1 MPPKAS
7 SQTSKTT
14 PRAVILLMLLALT
27 VGGGGAWFLAAN
39 GRSQE
44 KLQLGE
50 TSATATKGPVSSNGT
65 INVVEAVE
73 SDLPQFVTVTGSLA
87 ADEDSAVAARAG
99 GVVQEVLVE
108 RGTTVTKGQVLVEL
122 DPVTARNALAEGEA
136 GVQELHARLGL
147 AEGSDEFKVD
157 EQPEVLSAKSSF
169 DLAKTNFERD
179 RQLLKTNVVSMAD
192 LDRSQTTYNESLQ
205 RYQLVRN
212 QVAQLYASYRTA
224 KTRLTALRQ
233 HLTDMTI
240 KAPFNGV
247 VQERMVSP
255 GEFAAPGSPVVTLV
269 RLDPVR
275 LVLTVPE
282 QTVRLAQPGAKVA
295 FTVTPYPERSFEA
308 TVRYIAPKLEAVSR
322 SLTVEALVDN
332 PDGVLRPGYFA
343 TARLP
348 EARSGKAVSVPTTA
362 VSRNGEFSRV
372 FVVDA
377 DGVAREHV
385 VTLAETNGEQAF
397 ITNGLKAGDKV
408 AANALEVSEGMKV
421 R

>member
-1 MPPKAS
+1 MAPKGS
-7 SQTSKTT
+7 SQASKTS
-14 PRAVILLMLLALT
+14 PRAVILLMVLALT
-27 VGGGGAWFLAAN
+27 AGGGGVWFLAAN
-39 GRSQE
+39 GRTND

-50 TSATATKGPVSSNGT
+50 TSATATKGPIASNGT
-65 INVVEAVE
+65 LNVVKAVE
-73 SDLPQFVTVTGSLA
+73 ADLPQFVTVTGSLA

-99 GVVQEVLVE
+99 GIVQQVSVE
-108 RGTTVTKGQVLVEL
+108 RGTTVTQGQVLVEL
-122 DPVTARNALAEGEA
+122 DPVTVGNALAEGEA
-136 GVQELHARLGL
+136 GVQELRARLGL
-147 AEGSDEFKVD
+147 AEGSDVYKMD
-157 EQPEVLSAKSSF
+157 EQPEVLGAKSTF
-169 DLAKTNFERD
+169 ELAKSNFERD
-179 RQLLKTNVVSMAD
+179 RELRKTNVVSTAD
-192 LDRSQTTYNESLQ
+192 FDRSQTTYNEALQ

-212 QVAQLYASYRTA
+212 QAAQLFASYRTA

-233 HLTDMTI
+233 NVKDMTI

-282 QTVRLAQPGAKVA
+282 QTVRLAQPGARVP
-295 FTVTPYPERSFEA
+295 FTVTAYPERTFEA
-308 TVRYIAPKLEAVSR
+308 TVRYVAPKLDAGSR
-322 SLTVEALVDN
+322 SLTVEAMVDN
-332 PDGVLRPGYFA
+332 PDGVLRPGFFA

-348 EARSGKAVSVPTTA
+348 EPRSVKAVAVPATA
-362 VSRNGEFSRV
+362 VSRNGEFARV
-372 FVVDA
+372 FVIDA

-385 VTLAETNGEQAF
+385 VTLAEMNGEQALV
-397 ITNGLKAGDKV
+397 TNGLKAGDQV

>member
-1 MPPKAS
+1 MAPKTA
-7 SQTSKTT
+7 SQTSKTS
-14 PRAVILLMLLALT
+14 PRAIVLLMLLALT
-27 VGGGGAWFLAAN
+27 VGGGGVWFLAAN

-50 TSATATKGPVSSNGT
+50 TSATASQKTITSNGT
-65 INVVEAVE
+65 VNVVEAVE
-73 SDLPQFVTVTGSLA
+73 TDLPQFVTVTGSLS
-87 ADEDSAVAARAG
+87 ADEDSAVATRAG
-99 GVVQEVLVE
+99 GIVQEVSVE
-108 RGTTVTKGQVLVEL
+108 RGTTVTEGQVLVKL
-122 DPVTARNALAEGEA
+122 DPVTAANALAEGEA
-136 GVQELHARLGL
+136 GVQELRARLGL
-147 AEGSDEFKVD
+147 AEGSDDFKID

-169 DLAKTNFERD
+169 ELAKTNFERD
-179 RQLLKTNVVSMAD
+179 RELRKTNVVSTAD
-192 LDRSQTTYNESLQ
+192 LDRSQTTYNEALQ

-233 HLTDMTI
+233 HMEDMTI
-240 KAPFNGV
+240 KAPFQGV

-282 QTVRLAQPGAKVA
+282 QTVRLAQPGARVP
-295 FTVTPYPERSFEA
+295 FTVTAYPERTFEA
-308 TVRYIAPKLEAVSR
+308 TVRYIAPKLDAGSR

-332 PDGVLRPGYFA
+332 PDGILRPGYFA

-348 EARSGKAVSVPTTA
+348 ESRSGKAVAVPATA
-362 VSRNGEFSRV
+362 VSRNGEFARV
-372 FVVDA
+372 FVVDG

-385 VTLAETNGEQAF
+385 VTLADMNGEQALV
-397 ITNGLKAGDKV
+397 TNGLKAGDKV

>member
-1 MPPKAS
+1 MPPKTA

-14 PRAVILLMLLALT
+14 PRAVVLLMALALT

-39 GRSQE
+39 GRTNE

-65 INVVEAVE
+65 VNVVEAAE
-73 SDLPQFVTVTGSLA
+73 TDLPQFVTVTGSLA
-87 ADEDSAVAARAG
+87 ADEDSAVATRAG

-108 RGTTVTKGQVLVEL
+108 RGTTVTRGQVLVEL
-122 DPVTARNALAEGEA
+122 DPVPARNALAEGEA
-136 GVQELHARLGL
+136 GVQELRARLGL
-147 AEGSDEFKVD
+147 TEGSDEFKVD

-169 DLAKTNFERD
+169 DLTKTNFERD
-179 RQLLKTNVVSMAD
+179 RELRKTNVVSTAD
-192 LDRSQTTYNESLQ
+192 LDRSQTTYNEALQ

-255 GEFAAPGSPVVTLV
+255 GEFAAPGSPVIALV

-282 QTVRLAQPGAKVA
+282 QTVRLAQPGAKVP
-295 FTVTPYPERSFEA
+295 FTVTAYPERTFEA
-308 TVRYIAPKLEAVSR
+308 TVRYIAPKLDAVSR

-348 EARSGKAVSVPTTA
+348 ESRAGKAVSVPATA
-362 VSRNGEFSRV
+362 VSRNGEFARV

-377 DGVAREHV
+377 DGVARENV
-385 VTLAETNGEQAF
+385 VTLAETSGEQAY